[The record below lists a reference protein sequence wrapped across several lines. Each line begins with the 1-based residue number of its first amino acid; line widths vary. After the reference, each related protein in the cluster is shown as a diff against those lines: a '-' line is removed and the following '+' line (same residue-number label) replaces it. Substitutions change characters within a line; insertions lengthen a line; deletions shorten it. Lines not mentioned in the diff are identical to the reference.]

1 LQWSGQFE
9 DEVLVDPTTPVAE
22 GGSTVYWNANIQIT
36 GQKAANLGY
45 NFAPDATPTN
55 YVVSNRDY
63 WSDLSCYTSDWK
75 FTTSN

>member
-9 DEVLVDPTTPVAE
+9 DEVLVDPTSPVIE
-22 GGSTVYWNANIQIT
+22 PSTVYWNANIQIT
-36 GQKAANLGY
+36 GQIAAILGY
-45 NFAPDATPTN
+45 NFAQDNTD
-55 YVVSNRDY
+55 YVVSNQDY